1 MGRGSSY
8 LKAGRPRIVT
18 NNRLPVRRESHI
30 KLETIAAL
38 GKRDIERAER
48 VLWNSP
54 LGTRPAVAKKQWTS
68 LHRVRF
74 YCAVNLASAE
84 ELTNAGNAA
93 EELTD
98 ACSTVQERRFSAA

>member
-1 MGRGSSY
+1 
-8 LKAGRPRIVT
+8 
-18 NNRLPVRRESHI
+18 
-30 KLETIAAL
+30 
-38 GKRDIERAER
+38 
-48 VLWNSP
+48 
-54 LGTRPAVAKKQWTS
+54 VAKKQWTS